1 MILEVDGRASGVWLR
16 PRGRRPDV
24 LSGFSREQI
33 EKARL
38 LLADDALRPH
48 GHPGVF
54 WVVSND
60 GERLYL
66 TSSQNCNCPAGRYML
81 RCYHLAAARIA
92 TDAWG
97 CARKAHNRA
106 RRERRAAARAA
117 REHKWGAAQKHYEQA
132 QAADETARLWE
143 RRAS

>member
-1 MILEVDGRASGVWLR
+1 MIIEVNGRTSGVWLR

-24 LSGFSREQI
+24 LSGYSKEQI

-38 LLADDALRPH
+38 LLGDGALAPH
-48 GHPGVF
+48 GHPTVF
-54 WVVSND
+54 WVVSSD

-66 TSSQNCNCPAGRYML
+66 TSPKNCNCPAGRFMV
-81 RCYHLAAARIA
+81 RCYHRAAATIA

-97 CARKAHNRA
+97 SARKARNRA
-106 RRERRAAARAA
+106 GREYRAASRAIRERKRDAAER
-117 REHKWGAAQKHYEQA
+117 HHEQA
-132 QAADETARLWE
+132 QAAMVAARLWE